1 MTTQKTAFQPF
12 TLGQIVATRGV
23 IASVPPHRL
32 TEALARHTRGDWG
45 TVCAEDAASN
55 NEATFEGLR
64 ILSAYPIDPALVQT
78 AFGSS
83 PRPTGAQPPSFC
95 QKNTKPLQRPGA
107 NPGRFFSSS
116 LP

>member
-64 ILSAYPIDPALVQT
+64 ILSAYPIDPAKP
-78 AFGSS
+78 AKGFGSNCLWVITEADRS
-83 PRPTGAQPPSFC
+83 ATTF
-95 QKNTKPLQRPGA
+95 L
-107 NPGRFFSSS
+107 
-116 LP
+116 LPEEY